1 MTSQEK
7 PTAAFILSLIGG
19 IIGLIVSFFL
29 LWIYGATPY
38 YYEQYMGADVV
49 LGLWI
54 GFCSLLVVIGAIMM
68 NQSPEK
74 ARTWGIIV
82 LIFSV
87 IGLGSILGLIG
98 GILAIVWKP
107 SVQMPPPSQP
117 YAPYQP
123 TASYTPQYPQQITRI
138 CPQCGRV
145 LTQDV
150 KFCPYCG
157 KQLG

>member
-1 MTSQEK
+1 M
-7 PTAAFILSLIGG
+7 SLIGG
-19 IIGLIVSFFL
+19 IIGLIISFFFL
-29 LWIYGATPY
+29 RTYGVAFGY
-38 YYEQYMGADVV
+38 SLQYWGVIAVF
-49 LGLWI
+49 GLWI
-54 GFCSLLVVIGAIMM
+54 GICSLLVVIGAVMM
-68 NQSPEK
+68 NQNPEK

-82 LIFSV
+82 LVFSI

-107 SVQMPPPSQP
+107 SPPMPPPGQP
-117 YAPYQP
+117 FAPYQP
-123 TASYTPQYPQQITRI
+123 APSYPAQYPQPITRI

-145 LTQDV
+145 LTQEV